1 MEGHVKL
8 SRKEQKQLTLYPLVE
23 KKVITLKEAGRKL
36 GLSYRQVKRNYKRY
50 RQSGAS
56 GLAHRLRGQPSNHK
70 IPARHKEAVLNFY
83 RKRLQGFNLQ
93 HASEKLRENNLP
105 VHAETLRLWLKA
117 EGEWSPRRKKSR
129 RHRNWR
135 ERKAH
140 FGEMLQLDGSFHDWL
155 STGEQYCMMVLIDDA
170 TNLTYARLYNEET
183 TKAAMEVLKDWIQT
197 YGIPGSIY
205 TDGKSVYKTDREPT
219 IEEQLNDIKPKT
231 AFGKVCEKL
240 GIRLIGAHS
249 PQAKGRVE
257 RENGTLQDRA
267 VNELR
272 YHGIDNIKDANRFLE
287 TTFLPDLNGKFR
299 KAPASEID
307 GHRKADN
314 LDTDAIFSWEYTR
327 KINNDWTVRFQNQ
340 YYQLNGPGEQLPP
353 AKKRVTV
360 QKRLD
365 GSIHLFYR
373 GRELAYKAISKPVPP
388 KESWR
393 TKTANPWLGLGHKP
407 SSDHPWRQA

>member
-1 MEGHVKL
+1 
-8 SRKEQKQLTLYPLVE
+8 
-23 KKVITLKEAGRKL
+23 
-36 GLSYRQVKRNYKRY
+36 
-50 RQSGAS
+50 
-56 GLAHRLRGQPSNHK
+56 
-70 IPARHKEAVLNFY
+70 
-83 RKRLQGFNLQ
+83 
-93 HASEKLRENNLP
+93 
-105 VHAETLRLWLKA
+105 
-117 EGEWSPRRKKSR
+117 
-129 RHRNWR
+129 
-135 ERKAH
+135 
-140 FGEMLQLDGSFHDWL
+140 MLQLDGSFHDWL

-170 TNLTYARLYNEET
+170 TNFTYARLYDEET
-183 TKAAMEVLKDWIQT
+183 TKAAMELLKDWIQT
-197 YGIPGSIY
+197 HGIPGSIY
-205 TDGKSVYKTDREPT
+205 SDGKGVYKTDREPT
-219 IEEQLNDIKPKT
+219 IEEQLNDIEPRT
-231 AFGKVCEKL
+231 AFGKVCGKL
-240 GIRLIGAHS
+240 NIQLITAHS

-287 TTFLPDLNGKFR
+287 TTFLPDLNRKFR
-299 KAPASEID
+299 KSPASEID

-340 YYQLNGPGEQLPP
+340 YYQLNGPGELFPP
-353 AKKRVTV
+353 AKQRVTV

-393 TKTANPWLGLGHKP
+393 TKTASPWLGLGHKP
-407 SSDHPWRQA
+407 SSDHPWRQV